1 MNNLAA
7 TIEKFVSDTIA
18 AQTATSVAAASKDIR
33 DVMDVIKAEIVDAA
47 KDAEDQLVA
56 DTAQIIDDT
65 VDVVSAL
72 QADNDDS
79 KSSLESLKDLEA
91 VGPAITKVV
100 AALSTTHYMDSSV
113 PVLRHCYFHTHQHR
127 SSWLVGNQGDL
138 FGGVNPSAWT
148 DSNGMG

>member
-1 MNNLAA
+1 MQPRLNNLAA

-33 DVMDVIKAEIVDAA
+33 DAMDVIKTEIVDAA

-56 DTAQIIDDT
+56 DTAKLIEDMVGT
-65 VDVVSAL
+65 VSDL

-79 KSSLESLKDLEA
+79 KSSLVDLKELEA

-100 AALSTTHYMDSSV
+100 SALSTTHYMDPSV

-127 SSWLVGNQGDL
+127 CGN
-138 FGGVNPSAWT
+138 PPAA
-148 DSNGMG
+148 